1 MTKEKI
7 PMLKLG
13 ALVQFCL
20 LLGGKADIAPASQNV
35 RFGSILLKKSV
46 VATHDIH

>member
-1 MTKEKI
+1 LEILQMTH
-7 PMLKLG
+7 
-13 ALVQFCL
+13 
-20 LLGGKADIAPASQNV
+20 V